1 MRSFVNLVASWN
13 LKRRIHQIENFI
25 AHPMETQTE
34 HFAQII
40 RASALTE
47 WGEKYGYSD
56 IETIADFQRNVPIS
70 TYEDLFPYIERMLKG
85 EPDILWHG
93 VTTWFAKS
101 SGTTNDK
108 SKYIPISE
116 ESLYDCH
123 YKAGKDLLGIYFHNH
138 PESNLFS
145 GKILS
150 IGGSHELS
158 NSNED
163 IRCGDLS
170 AVLLENLPFFYEL
183 VRTPSKKVALMSNW
197 EEKLEAMCNEVINED
212 VRGIVGVPTWTLL
225 LIQQMLEKRNIPDK
239 NLAKIW
245 ANLEA
250 FFHGGINFDPYKT
263 AFQSMYSRPISFV
276 NIYNASEGFFGIQNE
291 KTNSDMLLMLDYGIF
306 YEFIDMRDFGSDSPK
321 TYTIDEVELGKNYAL
336 LITTNGGLWRYLIG
350 DTIAFTSLSPHKIKI
365 TGRTKHF
372 INAFGEELMVDNAD
386 KAILAAANA
395 TNAHIKDYTAAPF
408 FLAEGGG
415 GHEWLIEFEQMPEKM
430 EHFEN
435 ELDTRL
441 KQLNSDYEAKRTG
454 DLVMKNPIIH
464 VVAEGTFYDWMK
476 KRGRLGGQNKIPRL
490 ANNRLIFTEILT
502 ISQQKRQIKNMP

>member
-1 MRSFVNLVASWN
+1 MRTLVNLVASWN
-13 LKRRIHQIENFI
+13 LKRRIRQIEHFI
-25 AHPMETQTE
+25 AYPMETQTE
-34 HFAQII
+34 HFEQLI
-40 RASALTE
+40 RAASLSE
-47 WGEKYGYSD
+47 WGEKYGYSE
-56 IETIADFQRNVPIS
+56 IETIEDFKKNVPIS
-70 TYEDLFPYIERMLKG
+70 SYEDLFPYIERMLKG
-85 EPDILWHG
+85 ESDVLWHG
-93 VTTWFAKS
+93 ATTWFAKS

-108 SKYIPISE
+108 SKYIPITE

-150 IGGSHELS
+150 IGGSHDLS
-158 NSNED
+158 SLNENS
-163 IRCGDLS
+163 RCGDLS

-225 LIQQMLEKRNIPDK
+225 LIQKMLEKRNISDR
-239 NLAKIW
+239 NLEKIW

-263 AFQSMYSRPISFV
+263 SFQSMYSRPLSFV

-291 KTNSDMLLMLDYGIF
+291 KENSDMLLMLDYGIF
-306 YEFIDMRDFGSDSPK
+306 YEFIDMQDFGSESPK
-321 TYTIDEVELGKNYAL
+321 TYTIAEVELHKNYAL
-336 LITTNGGLWRYLIG
+336 LISTNGGLWRYLIG
-350 DTIAFTSLSPHKIKI
+350 DTVIFTSLSPHKIRI

-372 INAFGEELMVDNAD
+372 INAFGEELMVENAD

-395 TNAHIKDYTAAPF
+395 TNARVRDYTAAPF
-408 FLAEGGG
+408 FLENEGG
-415 GHEWLIEFEQMPEKM
+415 GHEWLIEFEQKPENW
-430 EHFEN
+430 EQFEN
-435 ELDTRL
+435 VLDTTL

-454 DLVMKNPIIH
+454 DLVMKKPLIH
-464 VVAEGTFYDWMK
+464 FVKEGTFYEWMK

-490 ANNRLIFTEILT
+490 SNNRIIFQEIWH
-502 ISQQKRQIKNMP
+502 ISKQKL